1 MATSR
6 TATVISQGTYP
17 ARKAVISAIG
27 KIIPPLKVIVCDDL
41 LLGLS
46 IILYL
51 SAILK

>member
-27 KIIPPLKVIVCDDL
+27 KIIPHLLKL
-41 LLGLS
+41 
-46 IILYL
+46 
-51 SAILK
+51 

>member
-27 KIIPPLKVIVCDDL
+27 KIIPPPLIV
-41 LLGLS
+41 
-46 IILYL
+46 
-51 SAILK
+51 